1 MKLKYRTLNSQQLEE
16 LNEEMH
22 RTQLLFDFRLLIMQ
36 LEINGVDLSI
46 IDGLMKEEL
55 DSERKIGKNTVMF
68 TVQYD
73 NTISSSSVG

>member
-36 LEINGVDLSI
+36 LEIKGVDLSI

>member
-1 MKLKYRTLNSQQLEE
+1 
-16 LNEEMH
+16 
-22 RTQLLFDFRLLIMQ
+22 MQ

-46 IDGLMKEEL
+46 IDSLMKEEL